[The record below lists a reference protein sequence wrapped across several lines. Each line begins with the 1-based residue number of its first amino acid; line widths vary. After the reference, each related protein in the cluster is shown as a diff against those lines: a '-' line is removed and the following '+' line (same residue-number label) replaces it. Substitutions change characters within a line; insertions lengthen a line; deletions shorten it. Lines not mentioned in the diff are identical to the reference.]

1 MQDNEKKPELSAGV
15 VVMRHD
21 PLKGP
26 CVLTLRV
33 YGKLD
38 LPKGHAEPE
47 HASILQTAKDELYQE
62 SNFVL
67 MPIGSELM
75 ASIPVAALI
84 SDDSFKCINID
95 GKTGHVRKNVFLY
108 AAETLYS
115 GPIDIRPNKDGIKEH
130 DEAVWVPFD
139 RIEQSRLHEYMK
151 PGALWAIDLY
161 KRQILRR

>member
-1 MQDNEKKPELSAGV
+1 MPDIEKKPELSAGV

-47 HASILQTAKDELYQE
+47 HATILQTAKDELYQE

-67 MPIGSELM
+67 MPMGSELM

-84 SDDSFKCINID
+84 SDDNYKCSNVDI
-95 GKTGHVRKNVFLY
+95 KTGRVKKDVFLY
-108 AAETLYS
+108 AADTLYS
-115 GPIDIRPNKDGIKEH
+115 GPIDIRPNKDGIREH
-130 DEAVWVPFD
+130 EEAIWLPFD
-139 RIEQSRLHEYMK
+139 KVESSKLHAYMK
-151 PGALWAIDLY
+151 PGVLWAMDQY
-161 KRQILRR
+161 KQHVLRR